1 MDLPVPWLYEVMN
14 GCLLVAYV
22 LMKDLTVINIHYR
35 SASSLSVTFNELVFT
50 HEGTCEEGYM
60 WGRLPD
66 EISHIQE
73 LSVLLIQLFFFCS
86 MWQSQQLSICLDGME
101 ASVKRIVSRW
111 FQVGPSGFIQ
121 SLEFLKKSG
130 K

>member
-60 WGRLPD
+60 
-66 EISHIQE
+66 
-73 LSVLLIQLFFFCS
+73 
-86 MWQSQQLSICLDGME
+86 
-101 ASVKRIVSRW
+101 
-111 FQVGPSGFIQ
+111 
-121 SLEFLKKSG
+121 
-130 K
+130 